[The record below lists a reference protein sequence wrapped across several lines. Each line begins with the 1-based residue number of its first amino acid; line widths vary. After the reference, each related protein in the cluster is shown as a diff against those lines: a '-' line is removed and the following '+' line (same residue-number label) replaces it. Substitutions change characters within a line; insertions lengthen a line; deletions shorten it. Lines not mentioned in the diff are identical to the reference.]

1 MRSAV
6 ITEDVADVLP
16 LDAAGIRST
25 LDAVGFEV
33 QHQDELARK
42 GRFGRTHI
50 LPSGPNVARLAVL
63 TEEVGEAAKECNE
76 ELMADPL
83 EFEEL
88 KRARVQRLRT
98 ELIQVA
104 ACAVAWATALEEGR

>member
-1 MRSAV
+1 MKPGV
-6 ITEDVADVLP
+6 ITEDVADVAP
-16 LDAAGIRST
+16 LGEAMIQAT
-25 LDAVGFEV
+25 VVAVVGEV
-33 QHQDELARK
+33 HHQDELARK

-50 LPSGPNVARLAVL
+50 LPSGPNLARLGVL
-63 TEEVGEAAKECNE
+63 TEEVGEVAKECNE

-83 EFEEL
+83 EFDDAT
-88 KRARVQRLRT
+88 RARFARLHT